1 MKEEKIKL
9 MQGDCL
15 ELMKCIPDGSVD
27 MVLCDP
33 PYGVTEC
40 RWDSVI
46 PFDDMWK
53 AYRRIVKENGVIAL
67 FSSQPFT
74 TRLIHSNIRQ
84 YRYNWYWI
92 KNIKTGHV
100 FAEVQPMRCV
110 EEICVFYRRRPLYQP
125 QGLIKLN
132 REIVR
137 QKSGTKDS
145 VYRIDKSKNVS
156 VQRYG
161 NYPSNVLRF
170 DVDAG
175 KARVHP
181 TQKPVAILEYLIRT
195 YTLPN
200 ETVLDNCMG
209 SGSTGVACVNS
220 NRRFI
225 GMEQDES
232 YYHIAEKRIAQA
244 KTNCSAW

>member
-33 PYGVTEC
+33 PYGVTDC

-92 KNIKTGHV
+92 KNIKAGHV
-100 FAEVQPMRCV
+100 FAKVQPMRCV

-156 VQRYG
+156 VQRYS

-244 KTNCSAW
+244 KTNCAT

>member
-74 TRLIHSNIRQ
+74 TRLINSNIRQ

-244 KTNCSAW
+244 KTNCAAW